1 MTFFVEFMILI
12 FICFIV
18 SLRGDAMLNID
29 IDVVRGIMF
38 VNLEGELNKKT
49 VSLFEDEINYLV
61 YKQGMHLFVFN
72 FNNLNNIEY
81 GMVEYIQN
89 KIIEIFL
96 NCGKVA
102 ICGLNEI
109 KKKLFGNFDRFLFV
123 NNERDAFE
131 YLYI

>member
-1 MTFFVEFMILI
+1 M
-12 FICFIV
+12 
-18 SLRGDAMLNID
+18 
-29 IDVVRGIMF
+29 
-38 VNLEGELNKKT
+38 
-49 VSLFEDEINYLV
+49 
-61 YKQGMHLFVFN
+61 FVFN
-72 FNNLNNIEY
+72 FNNLNSIEY

-96 NCGKVA
+96 NCGEVV

-109 KKKLFGNFDRFLFV
+109 NKKLIGNYDRLFFV

>member
-72 FNNLNNIEY
+72 FNNLDNIEY

-96 NCGKVA
+96 NCGKVV

-109 KKKLFGNFDRFLFV
+109 NKRLIGSFDRLFFV

>member
-18 SLRGDAMLNID
+18 SLRGDSMLNID

-109 KKKLFGNFDRFLFV
+109 NKKLFGNFDRFLFV

>member
-1 MTFFVEFMILI
+1 MTSFVEFMILI
-12 FICFIV
+12 FVCFIL
-18 SLRGDAMLNID
+18 SLRGDNMLNID
-29 IDVVRGIMF
+29 IDVVRGVMF
-38 VNLEGELNKKT
+38 INLEGELNKRT
-49 VSLFEDEINYLV
+49 VSLFEEEINYLV

-81 GMVEYIQN
+81 GMVEYVQN

-102 ICGLNEI
+102 ICGLNELN
-109 KKKLFGNFDRFLFV
+109 KKLFGNFDRLFYV

>member
-1 MTFFVEFMILI
+1 
-12 FICFIV
+12 
-18 SLRGDAMLNID
+18 MLNID
-29 IDVVRGIMF
+29 IDVVRGVMF
-38 VNLEGELNKKT
+38 INLEGELNKKT

-102 ICGLNEI
+102 ICGLNELN
-109 KKKLFGNFDRFLFV
+109 KKIFGNFDRLFYI